1 MFIYIILI
9 EPLLQK
15 YENIKQQTFEIW
27 QQQYEKNAIKFYYS
41 TCDLFISCCNC
52 IQIEILDDHHLF
64 IV

>member
-27 QQQYEKNAIKFYYS
+27 QQQYKKMP
-41 TCDLFISCCNC
+41 
-52 IQIEILDDHHLF
+52 
-64 IV
+64 